1 MHELELNKE
10 YYVHSVKKGKFGYI
24 CSAVTTFK
32 GDDGKILKRVSK
44 DNVDVRFYANRLL
57 SDYIDDNSVV
67 KFGIKIVSFDIFTRE
82 SEGKSFKVPKFEI
95 AIIERDDSDSSSDEE
110 C

>member
-10 YYVHSVKKGKFGYI
+10 YYVHTIKKGKFGYI

-44 DNVDVRFYANRLL
+44 DNVDVTVLCQQ
-57 SDYIDDNSVV
+57 
-67 KFGIKIVSFDIFTRE
+67 T
-82 SEGKSFKVPKFEI
+82 
-95 AIIERDDSDSSSDEE
+95 IE
-110 C
+110 